1 MLLPVLASE
10 RWIQDGEE
18 MPMTA
23 TPKDFYFFSELLN
36 RRIYTPEGEC
46 LGRTV
51 DLVVERVDPYP
62 LVIGILVRRGLR
74 GPTAFLHWSCI
85 IRIEPQ
91 LTFSPGAAPVDQ
103 MTSPGPRTVYL
114 RDQVLDK
121 QIVDT
126 FGAKVV
132 RVNDIQ
138 FLHINSKLRL
148 VHFDV
153 GLRGLMR
160 RIGWEKGLAVALHW
174 MLDYQWPNNFIGWKY
189 VQLLSGSGPLQLSVS
204 QRKLSQLHP
213 AELADILEDLSGHDR
228 AAIFHALDPETAAET
243 LEEIDDPKL
252 QQALIETV
260 PIEKASDIIEEM
272 SASDAVD
279 LLADLPQATAQEILG
294 EMEEDRAEDLRELLV
309 HPEETAGGMM
319 TTAVLA
325 LPPEE
330 TVESALKRWKEEE
343 PELDVLYYIYVV
355 DPEGVLSGVV
365 SMRELLVASAQ
376 QQLSEIQ
383 MGRLITVKLDARQDE
398 VVDLLTKYG
407 FRALPVVDDQNRLKG
422 AIRLRSV
429 LEILAPSTG

>member
-1 MLLPVLASE
+1 
-10 RWIQDGEE
+10 
-18 MPMTA
+18 MTA
-23 TPKDFYFFSELLN
+23 TPKDFYFFSELLD
-36 RRIYTPEGEC
+36 RRLYSSEGGC

-62 LVIGILVRRGLR
+62 LVIGVLVRRGFA
-74 GPTAFLHWSCI
+74 GPTAFFHWSCI

-91 LTFSPGAAPVDQ
+91 LTFSPGSAPVGQ
-103 MTSPGPRTVYL
+103 MPSPGPNTVYL

-138 FLHINSKLRL
+138 FLHLNSQLRL

-153 GLRGLMR
+153 GFRGLMR
-160 RIGWEKGLAVALHW
+160 RIGWESELAAALRW
-174 MLDYQWPNNFIGWKY
+174 MFAYEWPNTFIAWKY
-189 VQLLSGSGPLQLSVS
+189 VHLLSGSGPLQLSVS
-204 QRKLSQLHP
+204 QKKLSQLHP

-228 AAIFHALDPETAAET
+228 TAIFHALDAETAAET

-279 LLADLPQATAQEILG
+279 LLADLPQATAREILG

-309 HPEETAGGMM
+309 HPDETAGGMM
-319 TTAVLA
+319 TTAVLS
-325 LPPEE
+325 LSPDE

-355 DPEGVLSGVV
+355 DPAGVLSGVV
-365 SMRELLVASAQ
+365 SMRELLVACAQ
-376 QQLSEIQ
+376 QRLSEIQ
-383 MGRLITVKLDARQDE
+383 MSRLITVKLDAREDE
-398 VVDLLTKYG
+398 VVELLTKYG
-407 FRALPVVDDQNRLKG
+407 FRALPVVDDQDRLKG

-429 LEILAPSTG
+429 LEILAPSAG

>member
-1 MLLPVLASE
+1 
-10 RWIQDGEE
+10 
-18 MPMTA
+18 MTA
-23 TPKDFYFFSELLN
+23 APKDFYFFSELLG
-36 RRIYTPEGEC
+36 RKLFSPAGKC

-51 DLVVERVDPYP
+51 DLVVEWVEPYP
-62 LVIGILVRRGLR
+62 LVVGLLVRRGLA
-74 GPTAFLHWSCI
+74 GPSAFLHWSCI

-91 LTFSPGAAPVDQ
+91 LTYSPDAAPIGQ
-103 MTSPGPRTVYL
+103 IAWPGPNTVYL
-114 RDQVLDK
+114 RDQVMDK
-121 QIVDT
+121 QMVDT

-132 RVNDIQ
+132 RVNDVQ
-138 FLHINSKLRL
+138 FLRINSQLRL

-153 GLRGLMR
+153 GFRGLMR
-160 RIGWEKGLAVALHW
+160 RIGWESGLAVALRW
-174 MLDYQWPNNFIGWKY
+174 MFDYEWPNTFIGWKY
-189 VQLLSGSGPLQLSVS
+189 VHLLSGSGPLQLSVS
-204 QRKLSQLHP
+204 QKKLSQLHP

-228 AAIFHALDPETAAET
+228 EAIFHALDAETAAEA

-272 SASDAVD
+272 AASDAVD
-279 LLADLPQATAQEILG
+279 LLADLPQATAREILG

-319 TTAVLA
+319 TTAVLS

-330 TVESALKRWKEEE
+330 TVESVLKRWKEEE

-355 DPEGVLSGVV
+355 DPAGVLSGVV

-376 QQLSEIQ
+376 KRLSEIQ
-383 MGRLITVKLDARQDE
+383 TSRVVTVKLDAREDE

-407 FRALPVVDDQNRLKG
+407 FRALPVVDDEGRLKG

-429 LEILAPSTG
+429 LEILAPSVG

>member
-1 MLLPVLASE
+1 
-10 RWIQDGEE
+10 
-18 MPMTA
+18 
-23 TPKDFYFFSELLN
+23 
-36 RRIYTPEGEC
+36 
-46 LGRTV
+46 
-51 DLVVERVDPYP
+51 
-62 LVIGILVRRGLR
+62 
-74 GPTAFLHWSCI
+74 
-85 IRIEPQ
+85 
-91 LTFSPGAAPVDQ
+91 
-103 MTSPGPRTVYL
+103 
-114 RDQVLDK
+114 VLDK

-138 FLHINSKLRL
+138 FLHLNSQLRL

-153 GLRGLMR
+153 GFRGLMR
-160 RIGWEKGLAVALHW
+160 RIGWESELAAALRW
-174 MLDYQWPNNFIGWKY
+174 MFAYEWPNTFIAWKY
-189 VQLLSGSGPLQLSVS
+189 VHLLSGSGPLQLSVS
-204 QRKLSQLHP
+204 QKKLSQLHP

-228 AAIFHALDPETAAET
+228 TAIFHALDAETAAET

-279 LLADLPQATAQEILG
+279 LLADLPQATAREILG

-319 TTAVLA
+319 TTAVLS
-325 LPPEE
+325 LSPDE

-355 DPEGVLSGVV
+355 DPAGVLSGVV

-376 QQLSEIQ
+376 QRLSEIQ
-383 MGRLITVKLDARQDE
+383 MSRLITVKLDAREGE
-398 VVDLLTKYG
+398 VVELLTKYG
-407 FRALPVVDDQNRLKG
+407 FRALPVVDDQDRLKG

-429 LEILAPSTG
+429 LEILAPSAG

>member
-1 MLLPVLASE
+1 
-10 RWIQDGEE
+10 
-18 MPMTA
+18 MTA
-23 TPKDFYFFSELLN
+23 TPKDFYFFSELLD
-36 RRIYTPEGEC
+36 RRLYSPEGEC
-46 LGRTV
+46 LGRAV

-62 LVIGILVRRGLR
+62 LVIGVLVRRGFK

-85 IRIEPQ
+85 MRIEPR
-91 LTFSPGAAPVDQ
+91 LTFSPSSAPVGQ
-103 MTSPGPRTVYL
+103 VPSPGPTTVYL

-138 FLHINSKLRL
+138 FLHLNSQLRL

-153 GLRGLMR
+153 GFRGLMR
-160 RIGWEKGLAVALHW
+160 RIGWESGLAAALQW
-174 MLDYQWPNNFIGWKY
+174 MFAYEWPNNFIGWKY
-189 VQLLSGSGPLQLSVS
+189 VHLLSSSGPLQLSVS
-204 QRKLSQLHP
+204 QKKLSQLHP

-228 AAIFHALDPETAAET
+228 AAIFHALDAETAAET

-260 PIEKASDIIEEM
+260 PIQKASDIIEEM

-279 LLADLPQATAQEILG
+279 LLADLPQATAREILG

-309 HPEETAGGMM
+309 HPDETAGGMM
-319 TTAVLA
+319 TTAVLS
-325 LPPEE
+325 LSPDE
-330 TVESALKRWKEEE
+330 TVESALKRWKAEE

-355 DPEGVLSGVV
+355 DPAGVLSGVV
-365 SMRELLVASAQ
+365 SMRELLIASAQ
-376 QQLSEIQ
+376 QRLSEIQ
-383 MGRLITVKLDARQDE
+383 TSRLITVKLDAREDE
-398 VVDLLTKYG
+398 VVELLTKYG
-407 FRALPVVDDQNRLKG
+407 FRALPVVDDQDRLKG

-429 LEILAPSTG
+429 LEILAPSAG